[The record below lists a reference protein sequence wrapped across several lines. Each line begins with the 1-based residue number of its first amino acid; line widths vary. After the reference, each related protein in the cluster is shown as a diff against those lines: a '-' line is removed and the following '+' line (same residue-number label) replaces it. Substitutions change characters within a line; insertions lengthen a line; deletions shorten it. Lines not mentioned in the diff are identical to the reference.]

1 MSLPTTTVRDG
12 GEVGGWVWA
21 ARDCGPTP
29 EPYYTTTKLCIT
41 GMLFTPKAFQG
52 SEKSTVDLSF
62 SLSYFSKEVEVR
74 DKFPAHFL
82 SPSVCLSVCLSVI
95 TECVLRCFLVVV
107 FWNFVSPLAT
117 APILPTTCTVLA
129 GSEPS
134 STAPKAPLSARSR
147 ARDPRTP
154 STAPKAPLL
163 ARKASRALHI

>member
-1 MSLPTTTVRDG
+1 MVPH
-12 GEVGGWVWA
+12 
-21 ARDCGPTP
+21 
-29 EPYYTTTKLCIT
+29 
-41 GMLFTPKAFQG
+41 QG
-52 SEKSTVDLSF
+52 SSTQLNYALHVCF
-62 SLSYFSKEVEVR
+62 SHRQLFKEVRSPPSIYPSHFLRSKEVEVR

-82 SPSVCLSVCLSVI
+82 SPSVCLSVI
-95 TECVLRCFLVVV
+95 TGCVLRCFLVVV

-134 STAPKAPLSARSR
+134 STAPKAPLSASSR